1 MTASDVDARAALKR
15 SRTRS
20 GRNIALGS
28 HWLTPYLFLLPAVVI
43 YTLFAMA
50 PIVGTVVLSGFQWDG
65 ITSPTWVGAA
75 NYTAVFADPSFQ
87 TSLINV
93 VKFLPFYAVFPVLVG
108 LLLVVAMTRR
118 RIRGLQ
124 VFRAVLFLP
133 YTLALVVVAIS
144 WEWILSS
151 QGPLAG
157 LLTTLHLSF
166 LVRPWLGDFFWA
178 LPSLGAIG
186 SWVWYGLAM
195 VLFLAGVQRI
205 PKDLY
210 DAARVDGAGPIRE
223 FLYVTLPGL
232 RYEMEVVIALAA
244 IAAIRNFELIFV
256 TTHGGPGT
264 STLTPAFIMYLDA
277 FNVGEVGSAAAIA
290 VVLTLMILAAVVV
303 VRRLFR
309 EG

>member
-1 MTASDVDARAALKR
+1 MTTRVDTTAVLKR
-15 SRTRS
+15 TGTRRRS
-20 GRNIALGS
+20 NIALGS

-50 PIVGTVVLSGFQWDG
+50 PIVETVVLSGFQWDG
-65 ITSPTWVGAA
+65 ITSPTWIGAA
-75 NYTAVFADPSFQ
+75 NYAAVVADPSFQ
-87 TSLINV
+87 TSLINI
-93 VKFLPFYAVFPVLVG
+93 VKFLPFYAVFPVLIG
-108 LLLVVAMTRR
+108 LLLVVAMTRPG
-118 RIRGLQ
+118 IRGLQ

-133 YTLALVVVAIS
+133 YTIALVVVAIS

-157 LLTTLHLSF
+157 LLTAVGLST
-166 LVRPWLGDFFWA
+166 LVRPWLGDFSWA

-232 RYEMEVVIALAA
+232 RYEMEVVMILAA

-277 FNVGEVGSAAAIA
+277 FNVGQVGSAASIA
-290 VVLTLMILAAVVV
+290 VVLTVMILAAVVI
-303 VRRLFR
+303 VRRAFK
-309 EG
+309 ED